1 MSVVTK
7 RELNQQTSR
16 VLAAV
21 QPDDAVIVT
30 EHGVP
35 RWRIEA
41 VTAPIDPLERLR
53 AAGRIVPAKASPAPW
68 RSIGRLTSPEE
79 VDALLAE
86 LREDDR
92 W

>member
-1 MSVVTK
+1 MSTVTK

-21 QPDDAVIVT
+21 QPDEAVIVT

-41 VTAPIDPLERLR
+41 VTAPTGAVERLR
-53 AAGRIVPAKASPAPW
+53 EAGRIIPAKANPAPW
-68 RSIGRLTSPEE
+68 RSIGRLSSPEE
-79 VDALLAE
+79 IDALLAE

-92 W
+92 L

>member
-1 MSVVTK
+1 MSTVTK

-21 QPDDAVIVT
+21 EADGAVIVT

-35 RWRIEA
+35 KWRIEA
-41 VTAPIDPLERLR
+41 VTAPSAPIDRLR
-53 AAGRIVPAKASPAPW
+53 AAGRVLPAKTAAAPW
-68 RSIGRLTSPEE
+68 HEVGEFSAPDE

-92 W
+92 L